1 MAKVIATV
9 LVNDKVVLKT
19 WSSKK
24 SFEQNGSWVDEKLI
38 FACTTTDHK
47 KDGLYSVHG
56 LTGNRGLMME
66 TKWTENDYSRAA
78 ILVKGLNAAGIA
90 ENKEISE
97 EKYLQFW
104 DTMLKLQ
111 HQLKQ

>member
-1 MAKVIATV
+1 MV
-9 LVNDKVVLKT
+9 
-19 WSSKK
+19 
-24 SFEQNGSWVDEKLI
+24 
-38 FACTTTDHK
+38 
-47 KDGLYSVHG
+47 
-56 LTGNRGLMME
+56 E

-78 ILVKGLNAAGIA
+78 ILVKGLNAAGIT

-104 DTMLKLQ
+104 GTMLKLQ